1 MYTVI
6 GNPQT
11 RAFRVIWCLEELD
24 VPYELLNLA
33 PRSPEMKAYNP
44 SGKVPALKVG
54 EDVIID
60 SIAICQFVADR
71 AGKLTYPCGSVER
84 AKMDSFTH
92 LAADEFDHACWV
104 WAKHDRFLPED
115 QSSEGAKC
123 ACSDEWDRALVTLE
137 KRLGD
142 NKYVMGDD
150 FTVPD
155 ILFGQCATW
164 AERMC
169 GFAIPDGKV
178 KDYFNRI
185 RRRKG
190 HIKAVKVAYP
200 KA

>member
-6 GNPQT
+6 GDPQT
-11 RAFRVIWCLEELD
+11 RAFRVIWCLEELGED
-24 VPYELLNLA
+24 YKLLNLA
-33 PRSPEMKAYNP
+33 PRSSEMKTYNP
-44 SGKVPALKVG
+44 SGKAPALKVG
-54 EDVIID
+54 NDIIID
-60 SIAICQFVADR
+60 SIAICQFLADR
-71 AGKLTYPCGSVER
+71 AGQLTYKCGSVER
-84 AKMDSFTH
+84 AKMDSFIH

-115 QSSEGAKC
+115 QRADAAKS
-123 ACSDEWDRALVTLE
+123 ACSDEWDRAVANLGE
-137 KRLGD
+137 RLGD

-155 ILFGQCATW
+155 ILFGHCATW

-185 RRRKG
+185 RRRKA
-190 HIKAVKVAYP
+190 HLKAVRIAYP